1 MCLSRLKGFGIQSSV
16 RGFDS
21 RLIDVIDVIDIIP
34 MKFSPVIRKTHIV
47 WYTVLTNAIAGIAIE
62 IALAI

>member
-16 RGFDS
+16 KGFDS
-21 RLIDVIDVIDIIP
+21 RLIDVIDIIP
-34 MKFSPVIRKTHIV
+34 MKFGPVIRKTHIV